1 MLRESTILLDYVTA
15 INLCENN
22 YFCTIEEY
30 YAILDSFNKKYKTN
44 YIWFLLLAFNL
55 LSSYY

>member
-15 INLCENN
+15 INLSENN

-44 YIWFLLLAFNL
+44 YIWFLLLAF
-55 LSSYY
+55 